1 MSFNSLFISYAPDAD
16 KTVHRSTIKT
26 GKYKLIT
33 IIVKNL
39 KEALEV
45 CDELVKKEAIDSILL
60 CPGFTHQDVAEI
72 VSATPNQV
80 GVVVARGDG
89 PSAKIVQQA
98 FKRAGYF

>member
-16 KTVHRSTIKT
+16 KTIHRNTINT

-33 IIVKNL
+33 VVVKNL
-39 KEALEV
+39 KEALDV
-45 CDELVKKEAIDSILL
+45 CDELIKKEALDSILL

-72 VSATPNQV
+72 VNATHNQV